1 VDEKEKGPPNLAP
14 PQVSERSSPP
24 RTLVEL
30 GDDQADPAVGDRPK
44 ESEEYIE
51 EIFGQLWSIPK
62 SARARVPH
70 GCVGGYLVWIPSDLL
85 RERRVRPED
94 CFPVSCSQKI
104 DKPPI
109 TLSLAR
115 DIWGGFG

>member
-51 EIFGQLWSIPK
+51 EIFGLGFHM
-62 SARARVPH
+62 V
-70 GCVGGYLVWIPSDLL
+70 
-85 RERRVRPED
+85 
-94 CFPVSCSQKI
+94 VSGVTWC
-104 DKPPI
+104 
-109 TLSLAR
+109 
-115 DIWGGFG
+115 GFAATY